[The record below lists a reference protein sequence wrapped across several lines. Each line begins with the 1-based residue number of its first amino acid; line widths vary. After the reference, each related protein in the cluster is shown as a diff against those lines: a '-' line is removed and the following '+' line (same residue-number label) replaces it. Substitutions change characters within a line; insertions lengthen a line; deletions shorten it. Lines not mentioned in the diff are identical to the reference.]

1 MRPRPLA
8 VAFGVLTGLE
18 LCLVTGAQKQ
28 LLQLAFEWNVDYIFV
43 PLLALTLWTLCL
55 AVAAQT
61 ILQAH
66 QERTRI
72 TTDVYLLY
80 RID

>member
-8 VAFGVLTGLE
+8 VAFGVLTALE

-28 LLQLAFEWNVDYIFV
+28 LLQLAFDWDVHYMVV
-43 PLLALTLWTLCL
+43 PLLALCLWTLCL
-55 AVAAQT
+55 SVAAQT
-61 ILQAH
+61 ILQAVR
-66 QERTRI
+66 ERTRI
-72 TTDVYLLY
+72 TTDVYQLY

>member
-18 LCLVTGAQKQ
+18 LCLVTAAQKQ
-28 LLQLAFEWNVDYIFV
+28 LLSLAFDWDVNYVVV
-43 PLLALTLWTLCL
+43 PLLALWLWTLCL
-55 AVAAQT
+55 AVVAQT
-61 ILQAH
+61 ILQTVR
-66 QERTRI
+66 ERTRI